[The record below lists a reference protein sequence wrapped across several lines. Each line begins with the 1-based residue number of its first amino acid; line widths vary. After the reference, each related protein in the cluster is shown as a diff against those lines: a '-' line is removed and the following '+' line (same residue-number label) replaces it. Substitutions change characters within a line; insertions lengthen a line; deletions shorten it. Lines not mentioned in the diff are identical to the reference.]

1 MEVLNDTEGEIF
13 QSTMQKQK
21 NYISQRLEVIKNK
34 ILSDSVKLCG
44 SKEEIIN
51 HLNHGIAAN
60 LVQQFFQKSLSCI
73 WCEGRA
79 GDNGIRQIERAHCGL
94 YKRGDL
100 LEMAVDELYIDED
113 TPIKTSDILRLFIQ
127 KHEICPIYMLCN
139 VCHTKY
145 DSKK

>member
-13 QSTMQKQK
+13 QSTIQRQKK
-21 NYISQRLEVIKNK
+21 YISQRLEGIKNR

-44 SKEEIIN
+44 TKEEIIN
-51 HLNHGIAAN
+51 HLNLGTAAN
-60 LVQQFFQKSLSCI
+60 LVQEFFPKSPLCI
-73 WCEGRA
+73 WCEGRV

-113 TPIKTSDILRLFIQ
+113 TPIKSSDILRLFIQ

-139 VCHTKY
+139 VCHKKY
-145 DSKK
+145 DSQK